1 MCVSALSSRRCQSSV
16 TLPGIPRQADLR
28 QEPRAFFC
36 LIAEEHPKSISKL
49 ATPTSRGERN
59 LLRTLHEL
67 SAMDHAQ
74 LNKDEGGI
82 CLPVIADRKVHLEI
96 GLLT

>member
-1 MCVSALSSRRCQSSV
+1 
-16 TLPGIPRQADLR
+16 
-28 QEPRAFFC
+28 
-36 LIAEEHPKSISKL
+36 
-49 ATPTSRGERN
+49 
-59 LLRTLHEL
+59 
-67 SAMDHAQ
+67 MDHAQ